1 MGITFHNQLDK
12 KSLKIVQLK
21 KHILRGNQIFKYL
34 VSSFFKERTFQ
45 IYLNQFVMNEIISY
59 FSTIPSSHRSLILV
73 GGITFFWII
82 ENTFPLFQM
91 KYHKWQHAGINFFL
105 TFTTIIVN
113 FVLAFILIKT
123 ASWTT
128 ENHFGILQ
136 WLPEIPI
143 WLYTIIGLLLL
154 DLIGAYLVHFI
165 EHKVKFLWRFHIIH
179 HTDTWIDTTTANRHH
194 PGESIIRFV
203 FTTLGVLVVGSPMWM
218 VFLYQ
223 TLSVIATQ
231 FNHANISLPNKLD
244 VFLSYFLVSPNMHKV
259 HHHYV
264 LPYTDSN
271 YGNIFSVWDRL
282 FGTFTT
288 LPKEELIYG
297 VDTHMLP
304 EENNQLRN
312 LLKIPFQ
319 KLRSFNSEKKQ

>member
-1 MGITFHNQLDK
+1 
-12 KSLKIVQLK
+12 
-21 KHILRGNQIFKYL
+21 
-34 VSSFFKERTFQ
+34 
-45 IYLNQFVMNEIISY
+45 MNDIIAY
-59 FSTIPSSHRSLILV
+59 FSTIPSLHRSLILV
-73 GGITFFWII
+73 GGITIFWLI

-91 KYHKWQHAGINFFL
+91 KYKKWPHAGINFFL

-136 WLPEIPI
+136 WIPKIPI
-143 WLYTIIGLLLL
+143 WLYTLIGLLLL
-154 DLIGAYLVHFI
+154 DLIGAYLAHFVQ
-165 EHKVKFLWRFHIIH
+165 HKIKFLWRFHIVH

-194 PGESIIRFV
+194 PGESVIRFI
-203 FTTLGVLVVGSPMWM
+203 FTTLGVLIVGSPLWM

-223 TLSVIATQ
+223 SLSVIFSQ
-231 FNHANISLPNKLD
+231 FNHANISLPEKLD
-244 VFLSYFLVSPNMHKV
+244 TFLSYIIISPNMHKV

-288 LPKEELIYG
+288 LSKEKLVYG
-297 VDTHMLP
+297 VDTHMQP
-304 EENNQLRN
+304 EKNNQLKN
-312 LLKIPFQ
+312 LLQIPFQ
-319 KLRSFNSEKKQ
+319 KSRSAKNS

>member
-1 MGITFHNQLDK
+1 
-12 KSLKIVQLK
+12 
-21 KHILRGNQIFKYL
+21 
-34 VSSFFKERTFQ
+34 
-45 IYLNQFVMNEIISY
+45 MNDIIAY

-73 GGITFFWII
+73 GGITFFWMI

-91 KYHKWQHAGINFFL
+91 HYRKWQHAGINFFL

-123 ASWTT
+123 ANWTV
-128 ENHFGILQ
+128 ENHFGLLQ
-136 WLPEIPI
+136 WLPALPL

-154 DLIGAYLVHFI
+154 DLIGAYTPHYVQHRF
-165 EHKVKFLWRFHIIH
+165 KFLWRFHLVH
-179 HTDTWIDTTTANRHH
+179 HTDTWIDTTSANRHH
-194 PGESIIRFV
+194 PGESIIRFI
-203 FTTLGVLVVGSPMWM
+203 FTTLGVLIIGSPMWM

-223 TLSVIATQ
+223 TLSVISTQ
-231 FNHANISLPNKLD
+231 FTHANISLPQKLD
-244 VFLSYFLVSPNMHKV
+244 TLLSYFIVSPNMHKV

-288 LPKEELIYG
+288 LPKDKIIYG
-297 VDTHMLP
+297 VDTHMAV
-304 EENNQLRN
+304 EENNNLKN

-319 KLRSFNSEKKQ
+319 KSRSAKNS

>member
-1 MGITFHNQLDK
+1 
-12 KSLKIVQLK
+12 
-21 KHILRGNQIFKYL
+21 
-34 VSSFFKERTFQ
+34 
-45 IYLNQFVMNEIISY
+45 MNEIISY

-73 GGITFFWII
+73 GGIAFFWII

-105 TFTTIIVN
+105 TFTTIIIN

-165 EHKVKFLWRFHIIH
+165 QHKAKFLWRFHVIH

-203 FTTLGVLVVGSPMWM
+203 FTTLGVLIVGSPMWM

-244 VFLSYFLVSPNMHKV
+244 VFLSYFIVSPNMHKV

-297 VDTHMLP
+297 VDTHMQP
-304 EENNQLRN
+304 EENNQLKN

>member
-1 MGITFHNQLDK
+1 
-12 KSLKIVQLK
+12 
-21 KHILRGNQIFKYL
+21 
-34 VSSFFKERTFQ
+34 
-45 IYLNQFVMNEIISY
+45 MNEIISY

-73 GGITFFWII
+73 GGITLFWLI

-91 KYHKWQHAGINFFL
+91 QYRKWHHAGINIFF
-105 TFTTIIVN
+105 TITTIVVN
-113 FVLAFILIKT
+113 FILAFILMKT

-128 ENHFGILQ
+128 ENNFGILQ
-136 WLPEIPI
+136 WMPKIPV
-143 WLYTIIGLLLL
+143 WLYAIIGLLLL
-154 DLIGAYLVHFI
+154 DLIGAYLVHFV
-165 EHKVKFLWRFHIIH
+165 EHKIKFLWRFHIIH

-194 PGESIIRFV
+194 PGESVIRFV
-203 FTTLGVLVVGSPMWM
+203 FTTLGVLIVGSPMWM

-223 TLSVIATQ
+223 SLSVVFSQ

-244 VFLSYFLVSPNMHKV
+244 VFLSYFIVSPNMHKV

-282 FGTFTT
+282 FGTFTS

-304 EENNQLRN
+304 EENNQLKN
-312 LLKIPFQ
+312 LLQIPFQ
-319 KLRSFNSEKKQ
+319 KSRSAKNLKNQ